1 MKLCIGLVFQSLFVT
16 IVATTHTSFL
26 RFCISNAPNPL
37 QTRYDTFLGE
47 DKFVTD
53 RTRKLTSK
61 QFVFTRCHRKV
72 DLTLNIQRS
81 SGDVT
86 WLLIEL

>member
-37 QTRYDTFLGE
+37 HTRYDAFLGE
-47 DKFVTD
+47 RINLSLREQGNLRINNSSLQDATE
-53 RTRKLTSK
+53 KLM
-61 QFVFTRCHRKV
+61 
-72 DLTLNIQRS
+72 
-81 SGDVT
+81 
-86 WLLIEL
+86 